1 MTVDRTI
8 RAISDI
14 DRDIA
19 ALVQRSLPRRTR
31 SIVLNGT
38 DAFMDTAISRDLSDL
53 RYHFTQFGFISD
65 LD

>member
-14 DRDIA
+14 DLEIA
-19 ALVQRSLPRRTR
+19 DLVKRTITLRTR